1 MPILNTQFADS
12 IVEKVR
18 ISFNEKFNLQ
28 LETTPEFSIF
38 DLKDKENKVAVE
50 IKQRNIQHDKYN
62 EAIIGW
68 NKYIKARQYIQREYT
83 PIFVWYY
90 ADGIYCY
97 EYDCSK
103 YERKNNGYGKD
114 IIYIPI
120 NKLVKLDNLQI
131 KKNINNK

>member
-1 MPILNTQFADS
+1 MPVLNTPFADS

-18 ISFNEKFNLQ
+18 CAFNNKFHLNLEQ
-28 LETTPEFSIF
+28 TPQFSVF
-38 DLKDKENKVAVE
+38 DLKDKVNKIAVE

-68 NKYIKARQYIQREYT
+68 NKYIKARSYIKRGYT

-90 ADGIYCY
+90 NDGMYCY
-97 EYDCSK
+97 K
-103 YERKNNGYGKD
+103 YNDEKFERRSNGYGAD

-120 NKLVKLDNLQI
+120 SKLEKLDDLQI
-131 KKNINNK
+131 KNIYNN

>member
-1 MPILNTQFADS
+1 MPVLNTPFADS

-18 ISFNEKFNLQ
+18 IAFNEKFNLQ

-38 DLKDKENKVAVE
+38 DLKDKANKVAVE

-68 NKYIKARQYIQREYT
+68 NKYIKARQYIQREYI

-90 ADGIYCY
+90 SDGIYCY
-97 EYDCSK
+97 KYDCTK
-103 YERKNNGYGKD
+103 YERKNNGYGRD

-120 NKLVKLDNLQI
+120 SKLEKLDNLLI
-131 KKNINNK
+131 KNIINN